1 MLPGQEVREAYVAAK
16 HLLAGGKLLAQ
27 PWFGDAGAAS
37 ADGSN
42 AARGWDKTASV
53 RGPCGRASPTGEL
66 VGTAY
71 QAMNAACKREGT

>member
-42 AARGWDKTASV
+42 AARGRDKAASV